1 MYTLKDI
8 NPQFRSIRPIN
19 LYKEWNFRSAEIT
32 HYSNQTDWLAAATES
47 SYTGI
52 VPSFPTLNVKYSR
65 FDRSDTGSVQEP
77 NYDVT
82 DIDNYVLSWQYTLGN
97 GDKFNPYYESASGY
111 LNPDGSYARIV
122 YYSLYRLFYG
132 PQSLYQNILNSTSS
146 ILRNEAFVFD
156 IPKRAVGEAIEP
168 GYFILED
175 ANDVRNL
182 PYTLSGSNAA
192 SPYNNTSSLNP
203 LANEGIKLIDDAK
216 GNLFDSNYS
225 SSVQRGNIFYNI
237 GLVVITDEAYAR
249 YFREYLIIS
258 GGLV

>member
-8 NPQFRSIRPIN
+8 NPHFRSIRPIK
-19 LYKEWNFRSAEIT
+19 LYKEWNFRSAEMT
-32 HYSNQTDWLAAATES
+32 HFSTLSNWLSAATES

-52 VPSFPTLNVKYSR
+52 VPSFPTVNVKYSR
-65 FDRSDTGSVQEP
+65 FNRSDTGSVQEP

-82 DIDNYVLSWQYTLGN
+82 DDNNYILSWQYTLAN
-97 GDKFNPYYESASGY
+97 GDKFNPYYESSSGY
-111 LNPDGSYARIV
+111 LNPDGSYARMV

-132 PQSLYQNILNSTSS
+132 PQSIYQNILIGTSS

-156 IPKRAVGEAIEP
+156 VPKRAIGEAIEP
-168 GYFILED
+168 GHFILED
-175 ANDVRNL
+175 ANNVRNL

-203 LANEGIKLIDDAK
+203 LANEGIKIVDDGY
-216 GNLFDSNYS
+216 GNLFDVNYS
-225 SSVQRGNIFYNI
+225 SSIQRGNIFYNT
-237 GLVVITDEAYAR
+237 GLVVITDETYAK